1 MHRPGRQTEHLLSST
16 PSPRSAMDHEEE
28 EKVQLLGMWA
38 SPYVFKV
45 KWALSIKGV
54 EYEYVEEDLRNKSG
68 QLLEHNPVHKK
79 VPVLVYNGKPVAESD
94 VIVEFIND
102 AWSHRGG
109 RILPEDPHERAMARF
124 WARFVPDKLSPPI
137 WKWFT
142 AAREEE
148 REAAREAAVE
158 QLQVLEEKL
167 AGGGKEFFGG
177 DSVGLVDL
185 SLGALA
191 YVVPI
196 YEEIIGVRLVTEERF
211 PALYAWMGRFLAAP
225 PVKDNLLPLEKLKL
239 RKAENQ
245 YSRNWTGQKP
255 KSIFVVGNTKS
266 EYETEETH

>member
-1 MHRPGRQTEHLLSST
+1 MHEPGRQAEHLISST
-16 PSPRSAMDHEEE
+16 PPRPAMDHQQEDATS

-94 VIVEFIND
+94 VIVEFID
-102 AWSHRGG
+102 EAWSHRGG

-124 WARFVPDKLSPPI
+124 WARFVYDKLKPPI

-142 AAREEE
+142 AAVEEE
-148 REAAREAAVE
+148 QEAAREAAVE
-158 QLQVLEEKL
+158 QLKVLEEQL
-167 AGGGKEFFGG
+167 ALGGKEFFGG
-177 DSVGLVDL
+177 ESVGLVDL

-191 YVVPI
+191 YVIPM
-196 YEEIIGVRLVTEERF
+196 YEEIIGVSLVTEDRF
-211 PALYAWMGRFLAAP
+211 PSLYAWMGRFLAAP
-225 PVKDNLLPLEKLKL
+225 PVKDHLPPLEKLEL
-239 RKAENQ
+239 RFRAIREYFLK
-245 YSRNWTGQKP
+245 
-255 KSIFVVGNTKS
+255 NT
-266 EYETEETH
+266 